1 MTQYVSSTV
10 DVPCSFSC
18 KDVNVGLVTDNCA
31 ACRGLDTEAGCP
43 GVSCFGCTGVGSEEG
58 VGGTSLFFC

>member
-1 MTQYVSSTV
+1 MIQYISSIV

-18 KDVNVGLVTDNCA
+18 KDVNVDLVTDNWS
-31 ACRGLDTEAGCP
+31 ACSGLDIETGCP
-43 GVSCFGCTGVGSEEG
+43 GVSCFGCTGEGSEGG